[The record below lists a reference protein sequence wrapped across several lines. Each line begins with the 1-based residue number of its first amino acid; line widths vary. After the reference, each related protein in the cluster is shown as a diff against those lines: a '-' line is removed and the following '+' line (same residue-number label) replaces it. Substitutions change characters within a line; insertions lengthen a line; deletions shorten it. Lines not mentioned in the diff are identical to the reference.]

1 MKVEEQWVKL
11 VPVDGLYHV
20 EYVSRKEID
29 SVGMKYIINNKKFLN
44 IMHNHDVDTIYYSY
58 FENEDL

>member
-20 EYVSRKEID
+20 ELSSRQETE
-29 SVGMKYIINNKKFLN
+29 SAGMKYIINNNKFLN
-44 IMHNHDVDTIYYSY
+44 IMHNHDVNTTYYSY
-58 FENEDL
+58 FANEDL